1 MSQPRPFSF
10 DTVFDDAG
18 VVTAQ
23 APRPKRHFLPEEVE
37 AIRQQAYR
45 EGEAAAG
52 ARALQAQAQALAEIA
67 AVTRQAMG
75 ALARVAHDH
84 RAGAAELSLA
94 CARAIAD
101 AALDRF
107 PTAPLEAALGLLA
120 GEVEAAP
127 RLIVRT
133 ASADP
138 DIAEKLEALVHE
150 HGLPGQVLVRQEPGP
165 DAAAFTLDWGD
176 GKAAYDPAAAAR
188 RVAEALAEA
197 LEAEGLHAEPLIP
210 EDAPHG
216 F

>member
-18 VVTAQ
+18 VVTQ

-45 EGEAAAG
+45 EGEGSAVAHAA
-52 ARALQAQAQALAEIA
+52 QIQAQALHEIA
-67 AVTRQAMG
+67 DVARQALG

-84 RAGAAELSLA
+84 RVGSAELALA
-94 CARAIAD
+94 CGRAIAD
-101 AALDRF
+101 AALERF

-138 DIAEKLEALVHE
+138 EIAAKLEALAQD
-150 HGLPGQVLVRQEPGP
+150 HGLPGQVLVRLEPGP
-165 DAAAFTLDWGD
+165 AAAAFTLDWVD

-197 LEAEGLHAEPLIP
+197 LEAEGLHAEPMIP
-210 EDAPHG
+210 
-216 F
+216 